1 MTPEQLEIV
10 FDTLDVE
17 QKGYLTLDQFLE
29 RFSEYNN
36 ILFRSI
42 SRGSF
47 SLFSK
52 GREREIP
59 GDRPTLVSLKVKFKK
74 KNVVFFASVTKE

>member
-29 RFSEYNN
+29 RFSEYKYYN
-36 ILFRSI
+36 ISQGYL
-42 SRGSF
+42 
-47 SLFSK
+47 
-52 GREREIP
+52 
-59 GDRPTLVSLKVKFKK
+59 LV
-74 KNVVFFASVTKE
+74 

>member
-29 RFSEYNN
+29 RFSEYTFYGYIITYKLRAPNQFYLMKQPVN
-36 ILFRSI
+36 IFSEFQDTLIYII
-42 SRGSF
+42 S
-47 SLFSK
+47 K
-52 GREREIP
+52 
-59 GDRPTLVSLKVKFKK
+59 TNKF
-74 KNVVFFASVTKE
+74 

>member
-29 RFSEYNN
+29 KFSEYTSYNDDYAN
-36 ILFRSI
+36 
-42 SRGSF
+42 
-47 SLFSK
+47 
-52 GREREIP
+52 
-59 GDRPTLVSLKVKFKK
+59 T
-74 KNVVFFASVTKE
+74 SVP

>member
-29 RFSEYNN
+29 KFSEYTSYDD
-36 ILFRSI
+36 IAYTR
-42 SRGSF
+42 
-47 SLFSK
+47 
-52 GREREIP
+52 
-59 GDRPTLVSLKVKFKK
+59 
-74 KNVVFFASVTKE
+74 VFFEYLRIYSSWNCGVNIMPSHFIL

>member
-29 RFSEYNN
+29 KFSEYYALYKYISNN
-36 ILFRSI
+36 
-42 SRGSF
+42 
-47 SLFSK
+47 K
-52 GREREIP
+52 YK
-59 GDRPTLVSLKVKFKK
+59 LVES
-74 KNVVFFASVTKE
+74 

>member
-29 RFSEYNN
+29 KFSEYMSYNN
-36 ILFRSI
+36 
-42 SRGSF
+42 
-47 SLFSK
+47 
-52 GREREIP
+52 
-59 GDRPTLVSLKVKFKK
+59 DY
-74 KNVVFFASVTKE
+74 KNIRVP

>member
-36 ILFRSI
+36 ILFHI
-42 SRGSF
+42 IF
-47 SLFSK
+47 SL
-52 GREREIP
+52 I
-59 GDRPTLVSLKVKFKK
+59 
-74 KNVVFFASVTKE
+74 

>member
-29 RFSEYNN
+29 RFSKYGFYDY
-36 ILFRSI
+36 II
-42 SRGSF
+42 SRN
-47 SLFSK
+47 
-52 GREREIP
+52 
-59 GDRPTLVSLKVKFKK
+59 VSLEILRISYYKMSIP
-74 KNVVFFASVTKE
+74 NP